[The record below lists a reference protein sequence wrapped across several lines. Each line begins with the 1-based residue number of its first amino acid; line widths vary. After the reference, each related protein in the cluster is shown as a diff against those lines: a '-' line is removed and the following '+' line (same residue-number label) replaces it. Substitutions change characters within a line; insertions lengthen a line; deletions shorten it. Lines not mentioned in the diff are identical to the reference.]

1 MVPADSGVTVMTLH
15 LVTTQPRILG
25 RCQGPDP
32 TRDNTKYIA
41 ASVTEYQQLYQ
52 LSASLPHVFCVGII
66 LFYVDN
72 FNLNIFEVLEIF
84 LALEIFL
91 VRQPPAEAGVRWR
104 RAHYRATYFT
114 RGSFVKIK

>member
-1 MVPADSGVTVMTLH
+1 MVWADSGVTAMTLH
-15 LVTTQPRILG
+15 LVTTQPGYWGDIRA
-25 RCQGPDP
+25 Q

-52 LSASLPHVFCVGII
+52 LSASVPHVFCVGII

-72 FNLNIFEVLEIF
+72 FTLNIFAVLEIF
-84 LALEIFL
+84 LAFEIFL